1 MDVRCERCNTD
12 YEFDDALV
20 SGRGTR
26 VRCTNCGHSFKV
38 ARADEPPDEEF
49 WRVLTGDGRTFV
61 FTSLRALR
69 EAIET
74 EQLEPSD
81 HLARG
86 TGSLRPIAQ
95 IPELAVYFEPRD
107 PSDAEPREDA
117 REAGMSDMPVA
128 LGTAGA
134 LGKPRERMLTQPEF
148 PPPPPSPK
156 HFEWT
161 NSEREAAAAS
171 VEAPAVPPERA
182 PRSSRSSRSSL
193 PEVVVPRP
201 RRPVGGLAIAGLVLG
216 GAAVVFAVRA
226 RERGLSGMAPSV
238 SAIAA
243 ASSTA
248 PAPSAALSALDEEVA
263 RSAGA
268 ARAPAEMTAGGE
280 GAAAND
286 AAATVD
292 QEAAPSAKAADG
304 VERGAAAD
312 DEPDDERADDGRAG
326 AGIADAG
333 MSPSAAARRA
343 VARPAA
349 RAKGRGLVAD
359 AYAAQRRGQYEKARV
374 LYGRALEEHPDDSE
388 ALTGLAEIS
397 HVRRDL
403 AGARTTYQRVLSINP
418 RYLPALVGLAD
429 LDWETGD
436 RDAAMKGYEGI
447 VDRFPQGTYPA
458 RVKERLATRAPSA
471 EPTGVA
477 EPLPSKPAAST
488 ENGNG
493 E

>member
-95 IPELAVYFEPRD
+95 IPELAVYFEPRAAVD
-107 PSDAEPREDA
+107 RREDE
-117 REAGMSDMPVA
+117 REAALSDMPVA

-134 LGKPRERMLTQPEF
+134 LGRPRERMLTQPEF

-161 NSEREAAAAS
+161 KSEREGAAA
-171 VEAPAVPPERA
+171 VETTEAAAGPAET
-182 PRSSRSSRSSL
+182 SRPSRSSL

-201 RRPVGGLAIAGLVLG
+201 RRSVGGLAIAGLVLG

-226 RERGLSGMAPSV
+226 RERGLPGMAPTV
-238 SAIAA
+238 SASAVATSAAPATSADDARAEMAAKIEVPAADGDAAVAAVDEGSAPGAPEEDADRGVLPEGPEDEPVDERAA
-243 ASSTA
+243 AMA
-248 PAPSAALSALDEEVA
+248 DAGAPSA
-263 RSAGA
+263 G
-268 ARAPAEMTAGGE
+268 
-280 GAAAND
+280 
-286 AAATVD
+286 
-292 QEAAPSAKAADG
+292 
-304 VERGAAAD
+304 
-312 DEPDDERADDGRAG
+312 
-326 AGIADAG
+326 
-333 MSPSAAARRA
+333 ARRA
-343 VARPAA
+343 VARPVA
-349 RAKGRGLVAD
+349 RAAGRGIVAE
-359 AYAAQRRGQYEKARV
+359 AYAAQRKGQYEKARV
-374 LYGRALEEHPDDSE
+374 LYTQALDKHPDDPE
-388 ALTGLAEIS
+388 VLTGLAEIS

-403 AGARTTYQRVLSINP
+403 AGARTTYERVLSIHP

-429 LDWETGD
+429 LDWEKGD

-458 RVKERLATRAPSA
+458 RVKERLATRAAPA
-471 EPTGVA
+471 EPTGTA
-477 EPLPSKPAAST
+477 EPLPPPPAAST